1 MADPKLIKWT
11 DRYIEMAFIFSA
23 SGISEAKQAELMGV
37 SLSTYN
43 QWKKTHKE
51 FARRLNDGKL
61 GVNSK
66 VVESAINLCTG
77 FEYEEEVATYDR
89 SAHKW
94 EKTTIKKMRLPD
106 PWSVFRWLSLKM
118 RDEGFSETQRVQID
132 YNANISISTSELSTE
147 FLAALEK
154 EARKLKNVTDIEEI
168 PQTAIDAG
176 DDN

>member
-1 MADPKLIKWT
+1 
-11 DRYIEMAFIFSA
+11 
-23 SGISEAKQAELMGV
+23 
-37 SLSTYN
+37 
-43 QWKKTHKE
+43 
-51 FARRLNDGKL
+51 
-61 GVNSK
+61 
-66 VVESAINLCTG
+66 
-77 FEYEEEVATYDR
+77 
-89 SAHKW
+89 
-94 EKTTIKKMRLPD
+94 
-106 PWSVFRWLSLKM
+106 M